1 MSAGGFHTLALTE
14 DGEVYAWGNGVH
26 GECGIGDSIE
36 VNVPRLERYKKMKAT
51 LSLKILR
58 IGIA

>member
-1 MSAGGFHTLALTE
+1 VSAGGFHTLALTE

-36 VNVPRLERYKKMKAT
+36 VNVPRLV
-51 LSLKILR
+51 KI
-58 IGIA
+58 

>member
-1 MSAGGFHTLALTE
+1 MTLSKQRISKVSAGGFHTLALTE

-36 VNVPRLERYKKMKAT
+36 VNVPRLV
-51 LSLKILR
+51 KI
-58 IGIA
+58 